1 MRVVCG
7 FASYGCLLIQVL
19 FPNTVKAASQSL
31 SVCDERNVGIAQV
44 SRLGPKAWVCLS
56 H

>member
-7 FASYGCLLIQVL
+7 FASYYCLLVQVL
-19 FPNTVKAASQSL
+19 LPNTVKAASQSL
-31 SVCDERNVGIAQV
+31 SICDERNVGIAQV
-44 SRLGPKAWVCLS
+44 SCLGPKAWVCLS